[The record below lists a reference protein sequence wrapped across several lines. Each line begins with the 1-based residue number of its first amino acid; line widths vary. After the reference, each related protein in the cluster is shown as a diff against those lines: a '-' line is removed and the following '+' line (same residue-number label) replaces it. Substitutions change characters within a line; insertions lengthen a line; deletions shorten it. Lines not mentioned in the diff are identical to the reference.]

1 VAEDRSMNWPPTSP
15 AGADLRLGPA
25 STLADLPSHDFRL
38 GPEALGVEVSA
49 AFDRHDDLPGVLV
62 ADGPAVLGLVSR
74 QGFFRQMS
82 RPFSLEIFQRRP
94 VRVLLGALPAGPLRL
109 PAYCP
114 ISDAAHAALLRPAE
128 LAYEP
133 VLVEFPDAGPR
144 VLDAHVLLLA
154 QNQLLAAANRTIR
167 QQKEAAEAAN
177 RAKSEFLANMSHE
190 IRTPMNGVLG
200 MTELAL
206 ATELSAEQ
214 REYLQMARASAD
226 SLLGIINDVLD
237 FSKIEAGKLDLDPVP
252 FRLRETVEELLK
264 PLALRARAKGLRLAA
279 HFGPD
284 VPDGLIGDPTR
295 LRQVLTNLVGN
306 ALKFTE
312 SGEVA
317 VGVERQAAEGA
328 GVVLRFGVRDTGI
341 GVPAEKQALIFRPF
355 EQADGSTTRKYGGT
369 GLGLAICARLV
380 ELMGGAIGVDSAG
393 GRGSTF
399 HFTARFGLAA
409 GAAAR
414 PPAAPAAAP
423 RAGVRPLRVLL
434 AEDNVINQRLTVRLL
449 EKQGHTAV
457 VATTGREAL
466 EVLREQAFDVV
477 LMDVQMP
484 DLGGLEAAAAL
495 RAAERG
501 TGRHLPVVALTA
513 HAMKGDRE
521 RCLAAGMDDYL
532 AKPIKPQELG
542 DVLARHFPPDAPPPP
557 EGEAE
562 AEVLD
567 EAAFLA
573 GVGADR
579 EFLPEL
585 VDLFLA
591 QTPRLLQQARDAID
605 GRDAALLR
613 RAAHTLKG
621 SLSVFCAHPA
631 VAAAERL
638 ELSAH
643 AEAWDG
649 VEGDYAALRLELSR
663 LAAALP
669 RLAAPSPA
677 C

>member
-1 VAEDRSMNWPPTSP
+1 MNRPQTSL
-15 AGADLRLGPA
+15 AVGDLRLSPS

-62 ADGPAVLGLVSR
+62 ADGPTVLGLISR
-74 QGFFRQMS
+74 SGFFRQMS

-94 VRVLLGALPAGPLRL
+94 VRVLLSALPGRPLRL
-109 PAYCP
+109 PASCP
-114 ISDAAHAALLRPAE
+114 ISEAARGALLRPAE

-133 VLVEFPDAGPR
+133 ILVEHPDRGPR

-154 QNQLLAAANRTIR
+154 QNQLLAAANQIIR

-177 RAKSEFLANMSHE
+177 RAKSQFLANMSHE

-206 ATELSAEQ
+206 ATDLTAEQ
-214 REYLQMARASAD
+214 REYLQMVKASAD
-226 SLLGIINDVLD
+226 SLLGIINDILD
-237 FSKIEAGKLDLDPVP
+237 FSKVEAGKLELDPVP
-252 FRLRETVEELLK
+252 FRLRETVEDLLK
-264 PLALRARAKGLRLAA
+264 PLALRARAKGLRLASEV
-279 HFGPD
+279 GPD
-284 VPDGLIGDPTR
+284 VPDGLVGDPTR
-295 LRQVLTNLVGN
+295 LRQVLINLVGN

-312 SGEVA
+312 RGEVV
-317 VGVERQAAEGA
+317 VGVERQKGEGE
-328 GVVLRFGVRDTGI
+328 GVLLRFRVRDTGI
-341 GVPAEKQALIFRPF
+341 GIPAEKLQLIFEPF

-380 ELMGGAIGVDSAG
+380 ELMGGRIGVDSAAG
-393 GRGSTF
+393 VGSTF
-399 HFTARFGLAA
+399 HFTARFGLAPEA
-409 GAAAR
+409 PARPAAA
-414 PPAAPAAAP
+414 PEAAP

-434 AEDNVINQRLTVRLL
+434 AEDNVINQRLAVRLL
-449 EKQGHTAV
+449 EKLGHTAV

-466 EVLREQAFDVV
+466 EALREQAFDLV

-484 DLGGLEAAAAL
+484 DLGGLEATAAI
-495 RAAERG
+495 RTAERG
-501 TGRHLPVVALTA
+501 TGRRLPIIALTA

-532 AKPIKPQELG
+532 SKPIKPQELS
-542 DVLARHFPPDAPPPP
+542 DALARLFPPGAAAPA
-557 EGEAE
+557 AE
-562 AEVLD
+562 SQVEVLD

-573 GVGADR
+573 GVGADA

-585 VDLFLA
+585 VQLFLT
-591 QTPRLLQQARDAID
+591 QSPRLLEQARDAID
-605 GRDAALLR
+605 RRDAALLG

-621 SLSVFCAHPA
+621 SLTVFCARPA
-631 VAAAERL
+631 TAAAERL
-638 ELSAH
+638 ELSAY
-643 AEAWDG
+643 AGAWEN
-649 VEGDYAALRLELSR
+649 VTADYAALQQELSR
-663 LAAALP
+663 LSSALP

>member
-1 VAEDRSMNWPPTSP
+1 
-15 AGADLRLGPA
+15 
-25 STLADLPSHDFRL
+25 
-38 GPEALGVEVSA
+38 
-49 AFDRHDDLPGVLV
+49 
-62 ADGPAVLGLVSR
+62 
-74 QGFFRQMS
+74 
-82 RPFSLEIFQRRP
+82 
-94 VRVLLGALPAGPLRL
+94 
-109 PAYCP
+109 
-114 ISDAAHAALLRPAE
+114 
-128 LAYEP
+128 
-133 VLVEFPDAGPR
+133 
-144 VLDAHVLLLA
+144 
-154 QNQLLAAANRTIR
+154 
-167 QQKEAAEAAN
+167 
-177 RAKSEFLANMSHE
+177 
-190 IRTPMNGVLG
+190 
-200 MTELAL
+200 
-206 ATELSAEQ
+206 
-214 REYLQMARASAD
+214 
-226 SLLGIINDVLD
+226 
-237 FSKIEAGKLDLDPVP
+237 
-252 FRLRETVEELLK
+252 
-264 PLALRARAKGLRLAA
+264 
-279 HFGPD
+279 
-284 VPDGLIGDPTR
+284 
-295 LRQVLTNLVGN
+295 
-306 ALKFTE
+306 
-312 SGEVA
+312 
-317 VGVERQAAEGA
+317 
-328 GVVLRFGVRDTGI
+328 
-341 GVPAEKQALIFRPF
+341 
-355 EQADGSTTRKYGGT
+355 
-369 GLGLAICARLV
+369 
-380 ELMGGAIGVDSAG
+380 
-393 GRGSTF
+393 
-399 HFTARFGLAA
+399 
-409 GAAAR
+409 
-414 PPAAPAAAP
+414 
-423 RAGVRPLRVLL
+423 
-434 AEDNVINQRLTVRLL
+434 VRLL

-542 DVLARHFPPDAPPPP
+542 DVLARHFPPDAPPPA